1 MQIIVETDK
10 DVITLEELID
20 LLYEQ
25 YDLDHMFK

>member
-25 YDLDHMFK
+25 YDLDHTFK